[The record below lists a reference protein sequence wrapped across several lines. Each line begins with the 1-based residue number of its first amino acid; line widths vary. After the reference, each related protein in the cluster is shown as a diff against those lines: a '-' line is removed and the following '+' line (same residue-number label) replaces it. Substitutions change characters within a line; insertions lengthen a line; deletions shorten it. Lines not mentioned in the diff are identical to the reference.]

1 MHHGH
6 TWSPVTLSV
15 LDLQLDDARDA
26 DCENS
31 LHAFGQS
38 EKRSRVQCIT
48 IIPIRGISPRTR
60 WYASLPINS
69 SFQTQIRLCIKTSN
83 QKVLQMFERWEWN
96 LGKTHLL
103 LFLEYIAESWNW
115 FIVFKFASLC
125 SLFQISISFYLG
137 SSIFLTLFNLKSDE
151 NRIVSHDAIFYVHDA
166 TSKLSAGAIIE
177 DGDRK
182 RAPFL
187 VLGLAPWYGTIFLF
201 LEQIAPSPAAHA
213 RTCCEDFFA
222 NVAQGKWHPRFTK
235 FMLLAHNSA
244 RLCLL
249 EFGLSI
255 FVLSCSSSEVRRVE
269 FRYVPLY
276 HRPSGPLLL
285 LQELHITPL

>member
-1 MHHGH
+1 MHRGH

-38 EKRSRVQCIT
+38 EKRSWVQCIT

-115 FIVFKFASLC
+115 FIVFASLC

-166 TSKLSAGAIIE
+166 TSKLSVISSWNKHMGI
-177 DGDRK
+177 
-182 RAPFL
+182 
-187 VLGLAPWYGTIFLF
+187 LF
-201 LEQIAPSPAAHA
+201 AHA
-213 RTCCEDFFA
+213 RDEW
-222 NVAQGKWHPRFTK
+222 NI
-235 FMLLAHNSA
+235 
-244 RLCLL
+244 
-249 EFGLSI
+249 LS
-255 FVLSCSSSEVRRVE
+255 ST
-269 FRYVPLY
+269 
-276 HRPSGPLLL
+276 PLLVFERAPVGFQTGDL
-285 LQELHITPL
+285 RCDKDLVKRDERL